1 MDISYLQGRLQASMA
16 LVKAA
21 VDPCARIAHEGMA
34 RGYRSLLANYR
45 CAGAPTRDAA
55 NDSGRS
61 TSVQRDLDNAV
72 EEWANEGGAGRGRQ
86 P

>member
-1 MDISYLQGRLQASMA
+1 MDMPYFQGRLEASMA

-34 RGYRSLLANYR
+34 RGYQSILANYG
-45 CAGAPTRDAA
+45 CAEGTTTRGAS

-61 TSVQRDLDNAV
+61 ASGQRDLDNAIG
-72 EEWANEGGAGRGRQ
+72 EQANDSGAGR
-86 P
+86 